1 MNRLRQLAEWF
12 MTEPYIA
19 VNISLAVVIVLIM
32 AYSAFFSPEKDNYP
46 VVCMHEKLTGESC
59 ISCGLSHS
67 FSLIVRGRFSESFD
81 LNPYGFRVFLF
92 FLAQLAMRL
101 TFTFYYLNA
110 PSTGKQLIIYDISG
124 TMLLLLIAFFPFLS
138 YIFNF

>member
-1 MNRLRQLAEWF
+1 MNRLRQLAERF
-12 MTEPYIA
+12 MNEPYIA

-92 FLAQLAMRL
+92 FLAQ
-101 TFTFYYLNA
+101 
-110 PSTGKQLIIYDISG
+110 Q
-124 TMLLLLIAFFPFLS
+124 
-138 YIFNF
+138 